1 MLRQET
7 HDWFVNY
14 GFRYRSQRTQSD
26 EMTVFFSV
34 TLKTFPDYTLAMN

>member
-34 TLKTFPDYTLAMN
+34 TLKAFPGYTLAVN